1 MKTLEAGEA
10 KPGKVACIGAGP
22 ASLAAAAELRKA
34 GYAVTIFEKEEK
46 AGGMLTYGIE
56 HAKTSSERN

>member
-34 GYAVTIFEKEEK
+34 GYSVTIFEK
-46 AGGMLTYGIE
+46 
-56 HAKTSSERN
+56 